1 MAKKQTVDRAA
12 GGSPMLVHSHGE
24 QLLDMAKREKLCASY
39 FTRLVRL
46 TYLTR
51 HHPSHPRWPS
61 DCREAARPFAA
72 AAELA
77 RVTPRPR
84 LHLIQLVLAATRR
97 PLASEGP
104 NHFPGR

>member
-12 GGSPMLVHSHGE
+12 GGSPKLVHSHGE
-24 QLLDMAKREKLCASY
+24 QLLDMAKREKLRGSY

-61 DCREAARPFAA
+61 DCGEAAPPFAA